1 MKQRNNVLR
10 PEMEFR
16 VMDVTDMSELATDS
30 FDIVIDK
37 GTLDCHDYFDDPEVK
52 TA

>member
-1 MKQRNNVLR
+1 MKQRNNVLS

-37 GTLDCHDYFDDPEVK
+37 GTLDCLDYFEDPEVK